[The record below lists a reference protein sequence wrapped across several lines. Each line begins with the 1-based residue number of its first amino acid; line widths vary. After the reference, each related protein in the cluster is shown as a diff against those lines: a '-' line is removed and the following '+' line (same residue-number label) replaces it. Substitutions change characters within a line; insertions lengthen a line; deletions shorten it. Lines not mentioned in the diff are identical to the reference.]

1 MRDDLWRLSK
11 RLRFLSILGILE
23 VTGLSKASISTE
35 KKRQA

>member
-23 VTGLSKASISTE
+23 VKTLGKASISME
-35 KKRQA
+35 KKKR